1 LLHPRAEEQC
11 SQLRFRRCSFQ
22 RCTPLDAT
30 AMIQTLPSRPTF
42 LRPTLYSVALSAGL
56 LRVEARRE
64 RDRDRDRDRDDLV
77 DLDRGLDR
85 RDLVDL
91 DRGRE
96 RDLDR
101 AFLPPSSSS
110 SSNSGS
116 MVDCMRA
123 VVLVNAQICTSKNLF
138 RSLVFGFN
146 FLSRHVATHPV
157 FMERTERTV
166 SLAPRDAQR
175 TLAGSIARA
184 QNAPIAWTAAPPRP
198 TQTLID
204 ALASGSLSP
213 AAFQAARALTPPVYF
228 FSATRGLVPDL
239 GANTPVSLMPD
250 ATRGFTS
257 WVWLVVQLQDDAST
271 YALVALFY
279 SPVGGA
285 GDASATQWMLV
296 VGTSTRTAS
305 WRSAFADVQVTLTRE
320 VVDNKETMTILWP
333 AAVSAADPTTDY
345 IALVRDVASNATTA
359 SVRARLSG
367 LSVVVDGAASKRG
380 PTYQLAPYGV
390 EYMGPVSTLYWSL
403 VDGVVAPR
411 AATIDGV
418 VSAARGCLWYDN
430 QQLALEP
437 QPPVARML
445 GSLLPYSAPQW
456 LYYAAAVG
464 NDVHV
469 TTSVFGPS
477 MRAALQRQSV
487 RVAVTVWAPDAPLP
501 MYNVSATLRVLQTFA
516 RHQTVPYAVEL
527 TFARDADGLSPAAA
541 AALLAT
547 PLTLQTTFPRDAR
560 NVAFGIGVASDVPG
574 VVLRRGAP
582 VAGSFAVLE
591 ATYFNT
597 WTPHDFAKVVGI
609 GERYGNPTSLVDA
622 TPAALTLTAGAL
634 GAAALV
640 VAGVCAGKATRP

>member
-1 LLHPRAEEQC
+1 
-11 SQLRFRRCSFQ
+11 
-22 RCTPLDAT
+22 
-30 AMIQTLPSRPTF
+30 
-42 LRPTLYSVALSAGL
+42 
-56 LRVEARRE
+56 
-64 RDRDRDRDRDDLV
+64 
-77 DLDRGLDR
+77 
-85 RDLVDL
+85 
-91 DRGRE
+91 
-96 RDLDR
+96 
-101 AFLPPSSSS
+101 
-110 SSNSGS
+110 
-116 MVDCMRA
+116 
-123 VVLVNAQICTSKNLF
+123 
-138 RSLVFGFN
+138 
-146 FLSRHVATHPV
+146 
-157 FMERTERTV
+157 
-166 SLAPRDAQR
+166 
-175 TLAGSIARA
+175 
-184 QNAPIAWTAAPPRP
+184 
-198 TQTLID
+198 
-204 ALASGSLSP
+204 
-213 AAFQAARALTPPVYF
+213 
-228 FSATRGLVPDL
+228 
-239 GANTPVSLMPD
+239 
-250 ATRGFTS
+250 
-257 WVWLVVQLQDDAST
+257 
-271 YALVALFY
+271 
-279 SPVGGA
+279 
-285 GDASATQWMLV
+285 
-296 VGTSTRTAS
+296 
-305 WRSAFADVQVTLTRE
+305 VQVTLTRG
-320 VVDNKETMTILWP
+320 VADGKETMTISWP
-333 AAVSAADPTTDY
+333 AAVPADAAAKDY
-345 IALVRDVASNATTA
+345 ITLVRDVASNATTA
-359 SVRARLSG
+359 SVRARVPG
-367 LSVVVDGAASKRG
+367 LAVVVDGAASKRG

-403 VDGVVAPR
+403 VDGVV
-411 AATIDGV
+411 
-418 VSAARGCLWYDN
+418 SAARGCLWYDN

-437 QPPVARML
+437 
-445 GSLLPYSAPQW
+445 LLPYSAPQW
-456 LYYAAAVG
+456 LYYAATVG